1 MAHPI
6 AGHPTE
12 SCLRSVAR
20 RLCQNAIA
28 SDSHRNSV
36 GIADRV
42 TRYVRE
48 DRERTIT
55 QIEIPARTILRVIF
69 VFVLLYLFDKLWHL
83 MLLGLI
89 SLMLAAAMDPIVRRV
104 QKVGM
109 RRGYAV
115 AVTMLAMTA
124 LLIGAILAILSPVLT
139 EGQDFLTDLPA
150 QVDRFQRPLEDNP
163 ELFNRLREIAENAS
177 SDTGRIT
184 GGVTRVSMSLISLI
198 SDTLIV
204 IVFATYILLDGRR
217 IYNWCVRYVPPRY
230 RRKLDRSIPDASR
243 VVSGYVLGQGAT
255 SFLFGVFAFVLLSAL
270 GVPQPL
276 FLALL
281 AAIGDA
287 IPIVGV
293 TAVTIPTVLIASTQS
308 IQTGVI
314 VLIAYLVY
322 QQFENYLLVPRVY
335 HSTLNISSFAVL
347 VAVLIGSALLGI
359 VGALLALP
367 IAAVIPALEDIWLED
382 HPLRK
387 NIPSEESAPPPIEVI
402 SDHPAAMQ

>member
-1 MAHPI
+1 M
-6 AGHPTE
+6 
-12 SCLRSVAR
+12 
-20 RLCQNAIA
+20 
-28 SDSHRNSV
+28 
-36 GIADRV
+36 
-42 TRYVRE
+42 RE

-387 NIPSEESAPPPIEVI
+387 NIPSEDTAPPPIEVI

>member
-1 MAHPI
+1 
-6 AGHPTE
+6 
-12 SCLRSVAR
+12 
-20 RLCQNAIA
+20 
-28 SDSHRNSV
+28 
-36 GIADRV
+36 
-42 TRYVRE
+42 VRE

-55 QIEIPARTILRVIF
+55 QIEIPARTIVRVLF
-69 VFVLLYLFDKLWHL
+69 VFVLLYLFEQLWHL

-104 QKVGM
+104 QRLGLK
-109 RRGYAV
+109 RHWAV
-115 AVTMLAMTA
+115 AMTMIGMTVV
-124 LLIGAILAILSPVLT
+124 LLSMILILLSPILT

-150 QVDRFQRPLEDNP
+150 QVDRLQRPLEDNP
-163 ELFNRLREIAENAS
+163 ELFNRLREMAENQS
-177 SDTGRIT
+177 SDTGFIT
-184 GGVTRVSMSLISLI
+184 GGVTRVSMSLINLI
-198 SDTLIV
+198 TDTLIV

-217 IYNWCVRYVPPRY
+217 IYNWCVRYVAPRY
-230 RRKLDRSIPDASR
+230 RRKLDRTIPDASR
-243 VVSGYVLGQGAT
+243 VVSGYVLGQGVT
-255 SFLFGVFAFVLLSAL
+255 SLLFGIFAFATLTAL

-293 TAVTIPTVLIASTQS
+293 TAVTIPTVLIASTVS
-308 IQTGVI
+308 LQTGII
-314 VLIAYLVY
+314 VLVAYLVY
-322 QQFENYLLVPRVY
+322 QQLENYLLVPRIY
-335 HSTLNISSFAVL
+335 QSTLNISSFAVL

-387 NIPSEESAPPPIEVI
+387 NIPSEDTAPPPIEVV

>member
-1 MAHPI
+1 
-6 AGHPTE
+6 
-12 SCLRSVAR
+12 
-20 RLCQNAIA
+20 
-28 SDSHRNSV
+28 
-36 GIADRV
+36 
-42 TRYVRE
+42 VRD

-55 QIEIPARTILRVIF
+55 EIEIPARTILRVIF
-69 VFVLLYLFDKLWHL
+69 VFVLLYLFEQLWHL

-104 QKVGM
+104 QNLGLK
-109 RRGYAV
+109 RPWAV
-115 AVTMLAMTA
+115 AVTMISMTA
-124 LLIGAILAILSPVLT
+124 ILISMILIILSPVLT
-139 EGQDFLTDLPA
+139 EGQDFLTDLPG
-150 QVDRFQRPLEDNP
+150 QVDRLQRPLRDNP
-163 ELFNRLREIAENAS
+163 ELFNRLRQAAEDAS
-177 SDTGRIT
+177 SDTGLIT

-217 IYNWCVRYVPPRY
+217 IYNWCVRYVAPRY

-243 VVSGYVLGQGAT
+243 VVSGYVLGQGVT
-255 SFLFGVFAFVLLSAL
+255 SLLFGIFAFGVLTAL

-308 IQTGVI
+308 LQTGII
-314 VLIAYLVY
+314 VLVAYLIY
-322 QQFENYLLVPRVY
+322 QQLENYLLIPRIY
-335 HSTLNISSFAVL
+335 QSTLNISSFAVL

-387 NIPSEESAPPPIEVI
+387 NIPTEDTTPPPIDVA